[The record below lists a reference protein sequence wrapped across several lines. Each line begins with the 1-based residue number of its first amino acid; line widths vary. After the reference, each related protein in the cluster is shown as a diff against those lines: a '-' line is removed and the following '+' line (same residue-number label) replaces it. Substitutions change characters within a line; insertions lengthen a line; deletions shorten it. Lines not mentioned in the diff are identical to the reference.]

1 MSLPPG
7 EMVPFRRNIG
17 NGAVSV
23 RCKSTTKKPHKI
35 MKSVEFFDGFLHLK
49 TKNNI
54 FSIFLFLALCLAF
67 VLRLIRQP
75 RLFK

>member
-35 MKSVEFFDGFLHLK
+35 MKSVEFFDGFLH
-49 TKNNI
+49 
-54 FSIFLFLALCLAF
+54 
-67 VLRLIRQP
+67 
-75 RLFK
+75 